1 MALGAHLIRFSE
13 CSINRCLCYIS
24 HMTTTAKKVKKAA
37 PSKKIAEQIRVTQQ
51 VGVRELRQ
59 SASQILDQ
67 VKDGF
72 TFEIT
77 EHGVPVARLTPI
89 TKSLYEEY
97 IAAGLIIPAEDPDWR
112 FTTPTFK
119 LKGKKTSTEV
129 LMEMRAEE
137 RY

>member
-1 MALGAHLIRFSE
+1 
-13 CSINRCLCYIS
+13 
-24 HMTTTAKKVKKAA
+24 MTTSAKKVKAPAA
-37 PSKKIAEQIRVTQQ
+37 PKKNTKPVQVKQS

-59 SASQILDQ
+59 SASKILDQ
-67 VKDGF
+67 VKDRAV
-72 TFEIT
+72 FEIT
-77 EHGVPVARLTPI
+77 EHGVPVARLVPI

-97 IAAGLIIPAEDPDWR
+97 IAAGLIIPAENPITH
-112 FTTPTFK
+112 FEMPTFK

>member
-1 MALGAHLIRFSE
+1 
-13 CSINRCLCYIS
+13 
-24 HMTTTAKKVKKAA
+24 MTTATRKTKKAK
-37 PSKKIAEQIRVTQQ
+37 PSEKNAEGSITTQK

-67 VKDGF
+67 VKDGAV
-72 TFEIT
+72 FEIT
-77 EHGVPVARLTPI
+77 EHGVPVARLIPI

-97 IAAGLIIPAEDPDWR
+97 IAAGLIIPAENPITH
-112 FTTPTFK
+112 FEMPTFK

-129 LMEMRAEE
+129 LMEMRAEA